1 MVKKIIYKY
10 YDYLQNIMIIILIL
24 FELDIDFYIN
34 I

>member
-1 MVKKIIYKY
+1 MVKTIIYKY
-10 YDYLQNIMIIILIL
+10 YDYLRNIMIIILIL